1 MTMSKGGNNWE
12 NNYHSTNHR
21 TSNESLNLWVH
32 FFPFF
37 LSMSPL
43 VAPQTCFFFLSD
55 WEIRALLYQGPD
67 WPPNNKCFCAVNN
80 GFRALLTSLLWI
92 KKIGRTLV
100 SLDLNK
106 SFAAL
111 NCGDFWSMV
120 DKNNN
125 YLLASLGTVLI
136 LIFYLISTLIFFPKW
151 GLIV

>member
-32 FFPFF
+32 FFFF
-37 LSMSPL
+37 QCHRLL
-43 VAPQTCFFFLSD
+43 LHRHVFFFLSN

-100 SLDLNK
+100 RLDLNK

-111 NCGDFWSMV
+111 NCSDFWSMV
-120 DKNNN
+120 DKNNH